1 MCCPL
6 IRIGRISRLTPEDEI
21 TLGHRVKR
29 MMTLMDLKET
39 LSQSLKRV
47 PTVQQWANQ
56 TSLLPLRTPAGIATG
71 AAGQAPDD

>member
-1 MCCPL
+1 
-6 IRIGRISRLTPEDEI
+6 
-21 TLGHRVKR
+21 